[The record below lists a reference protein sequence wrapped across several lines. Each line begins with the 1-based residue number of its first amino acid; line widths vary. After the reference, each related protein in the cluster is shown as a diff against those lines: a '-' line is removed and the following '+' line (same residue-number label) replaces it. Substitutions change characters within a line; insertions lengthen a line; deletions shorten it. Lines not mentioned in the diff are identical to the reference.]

1 LSFAFQGAGGAIAR
15 GGAKYGGMA
24 VRAGGKLALPV
35 TAAMAAY
42 DGYQGV
48 KDTDNIVGQDK
59 NFLDK
64 TNAGV

>member
-1 LSFAFQGAGGAIAR
+1 
-15 GGAKYGGMA
+15 MA

-64 TNAGV
+64 TNAGVS